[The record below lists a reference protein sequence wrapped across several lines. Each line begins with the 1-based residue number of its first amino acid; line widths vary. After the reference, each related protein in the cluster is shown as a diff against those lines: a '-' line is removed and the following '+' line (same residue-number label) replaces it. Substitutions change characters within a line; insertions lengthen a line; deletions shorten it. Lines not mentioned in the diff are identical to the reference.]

1 MDNSMEVSQKI
12 KNRTTIWSN
21 NPASEYISKGN
32 EVTIPESA
40 FPYSLQHFSNNQNTE
55 TFKVFVRRWMS
66 KENVIHICVSICVCT
81 HSHTCTHTMEYY
93 STTKRK
99 EFWHMLEQNEYEISQ
114 TQKVEITIWLHL
126 HEIPRIS
133 KFRQK
138 VDQRL
143 SG

>member
-1 MDNSMEVSQKI
+1 MENSMEVSQKI

-93 STTKRK
+93 STLKKK
-99 EFWHMLEQNEYEISQ
+99 EILPFVTMTAWMNMENIMVSETSQ
-114 TQKVEITIWLHL
+114 TEKDKYCMILFTWGI
-126 HEIPRIS
+126 
-133 KFRQK
+133 
-138 VDQRL
+138 
-143 SG
+143 